1 MPFDKDKFISQ
12 ATVGGMNESQATFLA
27 DQMGMQSLGQADLE
41 GLERK
46 LRSEFG
52 ILIGELRSEVEYG
65 ATLTRVQV
73 DDLGKD
79 FIRMEARVEGH
90 LKTSF
95 TSLQRTLYASSAFNT
110 LTTLSAVTFLLLWLG

>member
-41 GLERK
+41 CLERK

-52 ILIGELRSEVEYG
+52 ILIGELRSELEHG